1 MVLPTLMTA
10 LDEFPSQFSVKAQIF
25 VTTHSPMVMAS
36 TETLCADPDD
46 GLFLFDL
53 DAGKVRLT
61 RQPWE
66 KYGDASAWL
75 QSDLFGLDEA
85 RSKPA
90 EELIADIAAVMDFN
104 QLTDEQFQQLDARV
118 AQLLPEQD
126 PMRARWIVWKMKRS
140 GQL

>member
-1 MVLPTLMTA
+1 MGALEALPV
-10 LDEFPSQFSVKAQIF
+10 SVEAQIF

-36 TETLCADPDD
+36 TETLCTEPDD

-53 DAGKVRLT
+53 QQGKVRLT

-66 KYGDASAWL
+66 KHGDASAWL

-85 RSKPA
+85 RGKPA
-90 EELIADIAAVMDFN
+90 EDLVNDIAGAMN
-104 QLTDEQFQQLDARV
+104 TGALTDAEFRALDGRV
-118 AQLLPEQD
+118 ADLLPEED
-126 PMRARWIVWKMKRS
+126 PLRARWAVWKLKRA